1 MEDINPIKDA
11 IKSGRINI
19 TEHAD
24 EELAN
29 DEISNESLYYSV
41 LHGEIIEEYPDDF
54 PFPSCLIFGR
64 DQQDRAIH
72 SVWAYAEKYKI
83 AILITAYVPD
93 ANRWTDY
100 KWRKEK

>member
-1 MEDINPIKDA
+1 MDINRIKDA

-41 LHGEIIEEYPDDF
+41 LHGEIIEEYPDDL

-64 DQQDRAIH
+64 DQQGRPIH
-72 SVWAYAEKYKI
+72 SVWAYASESNI
-83 AILITAYVPD
+83 AILITAYIPD
-93 ANRWTDY
+93 ANRWIDY
-100 KWRKEK
+100 RWRKKK